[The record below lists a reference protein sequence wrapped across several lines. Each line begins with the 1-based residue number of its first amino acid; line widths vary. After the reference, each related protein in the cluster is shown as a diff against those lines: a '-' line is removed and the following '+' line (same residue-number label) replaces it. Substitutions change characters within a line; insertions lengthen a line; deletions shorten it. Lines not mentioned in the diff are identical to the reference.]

1 MTIYYF
7 AKLRRYNPLEMIEM
21 DRFVSKLRGKEVEDI
36 KRSSLLSAST
46 MKAHGM
52 TMNRLTHY
60 HDSGNNIYVYH
71 RMAGVMKDFL
81 EHNKNR
87 DGRLPTETFCG
98 LPHHLYLPRL

>member
-1 MTIYYF
+1 MYYF

-60 HDSGNNIYVYH
+60 RDSGNNNMYVYH

-81 EHNKNR
+81 INNKNR
-87 DGRLPTETFCG
+87 DGRSPTETFCG
-98 LPHHLYLPRL
+98 FPHHLYLPRL